1 MVVANIV
8 VHRAK
13 RHRRAMLWATSS
25 RSKGSRVQSSFR
37 EWRTRFASGMSSTV
51 KRLSAITVF
60 MNSGFRTLSRPISA
74 RNWISRK
81 ETGDTPQGR
90 YSSIQGNSAIRLLP
104 RTSQTKKWVSSRSV
118 NVPPAAGQRGLQLDL
133 STPRTSDPPRRLL
146 APAGVS
152 CTAELSRLSFCRS
165 ILPGGAQAG
174 VLFAGLRLPRRG
186 GLHRADGTNFSW
198 LRRRLRFSCVQCT
211 RSGSRKS
218 RRSSS
223 M

>member
-1 MVVANIV
+1 
-8 VHRAK
+8 
-13 RHRRAMLWATSS
+13 MLWATSS

-51 KRLSAITVF
+51 KRVSAITVF

-90 YSSIQGNSAIRLLP
+90 YSSIQGNSAIRLFP

-118 NVPPAAGQRGLQLDL
+118 NVPPAAGQRGLPLDL
-133 STPRTSDPPRRLL
+133 STPRTNDPPRRLL

-152 CTAELSRLSFCRS
+152 CTAEFSRRSFYRS
-165 ILPGGAQAG
+165 ILLGGARAG
-174 VLFAGLRLPRRG
+174 VLFVEPRLPRRA

-211 RSGSRKS
+211 RSGTRKS

-223 M
+223 IGLFLDFGDSADETWRF